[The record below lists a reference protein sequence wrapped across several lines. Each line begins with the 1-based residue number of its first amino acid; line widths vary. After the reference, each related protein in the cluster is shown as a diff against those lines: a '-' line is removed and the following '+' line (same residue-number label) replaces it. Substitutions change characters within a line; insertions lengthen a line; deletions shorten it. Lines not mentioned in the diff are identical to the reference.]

1 MKKLLLLAFFTTQ
14 IISCGM
20 GTIEAQP
27 EATKLIIQN
36 RSSVN
41 LLNVYWN
48 TNYFGSIKAYSFSD
62 TILVSAGQG
71 PVSFE
76 VAGKKYN
83 TCGTAL
89 AKAEKYKRNSFA
101 LGPSTP
107 LEGSGKR
114 CMEITLGQIWEES
127 NAD

>member
-1 MKKLLLLAFFTTQ
+1 MKKILILAIFTTQ
-14 IISCGM
+14 IISCGV
-20 GTIEAQP
+20 GTIEMQP
-27 EATKLIIQN
+27 EVTKLIIQN

-41 LLNVYWN
+41 LLNVEWN
-48 TNYFGSIKAYSFSD
+48 AEFIGHIKAHSFSD

-76 VAGKKYN
+76 VAGNKYK

-89 AKAEKYKRNSFA
+89 AKAEKYRRNNFA

-107 LEGSGKR
+107 LESADKH
-114 CMEITLGQIWEES
+114 CMEITLGQLGEES
-127 NAD
+127 DED